1 MFKSKN
7 DNDLMIRTDN
17 EYSFF
22 DFCDRNDLIIE
33 VTHKVGTEI
42 ERIEGDLT
50 GYHPEISMFSL
61 KGRQGFDYVIPIKNV
76 ELITVKGKL

>member
-42 ERIEGDLT
+42 ERIEDYLT

>member
-42 ERIEGDLT
+42 ERIEGYLT